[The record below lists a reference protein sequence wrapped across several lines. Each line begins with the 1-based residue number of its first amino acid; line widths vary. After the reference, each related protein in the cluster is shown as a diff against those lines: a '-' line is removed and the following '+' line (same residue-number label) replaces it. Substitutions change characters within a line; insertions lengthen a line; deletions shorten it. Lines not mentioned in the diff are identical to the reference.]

1 MKIFEEKGYIY
12 QKHVSTGGEGEV
24 HLIKSE
30 NKDYIAK
37 IFPKLNDNA
46 IGLLHDI
53 QQMNVPNIPKV
64 YEIFNY
70 EDKTIIIR
78 DYIEGNTLYDEIKKN
93 EYLSFKRSKIIIS
106 KICKTLKVLHDA
118 KPNPIIYRD
127 LKPENII
134 ITPNG
139 DVFLIDFGIARYHK
153 REATRDTVVAGTKG
167 YTAPEVMGGMQSD
180 VRSDVYS
187 VGMLFYEMLT
197 GKNILDPPYQIRPVQ
212 ESNEYL
218 PDWLDKIIK
227 KATDIN
233 QVNRYSSIEDFMFDL
248 GNPKHP
254 KSSKKKKPKV
264 LMAVVALV
272 LIIVGVGIWYYF
284 SKNNEE
290 NYNMILELKFDDEAD
305 LAWING
311 YDNPENI
318 FAIDEGQLHIL
329 KGGCNIDYTP
339 KPGMIVHYKVKQP
352 QYGAV
357 GLSQY
362 RINAPVLFECIYRD
376 EERGVDHTT
385 NSLNFS
391 GTVFKNNGHFV
402 DALFY
407 ITEDSSAVYAIAIDE
422 EAQKICYTAYKIP
435 DFMKDD
441 VLYME
446 ICHFSEEGSVIV
458 ESVYVAEGS
467 LSKYLADN
475 FESYNINKERV
486 NEFLQKDVSALPDM
500 VFKPADEW

>member
-1 MKIFEEKGYIY
+1 MKIFEEKGYTY

-227 KATDIN
+227 K
-233 QVNRYSSIEDFMFDL
+233 S
-248 GNPKHP
+248 
-254 KSSKKKKPKV
+254 
-264 LMAVVALV
+264 
-272 LIIVGVGIWYYF
+272 
-284 SKNNEE
+284 
-290 NYNMILELKFDDEAD
+290 
-305 LAWING
+305 
-311 YDNPENI
+311 
-318 FAIDEGQLHIL
+318 
-329 KGGCNIDYTP
+329 
-339 KPGMIVHYKVKQP
+339 
-352 QYGAV
+352 
-357 GLSQY
+357 
-362 RINAPVLFECIYRD
+362 
-376 EERGVDHTT
+376 
-385 NSLNFS
+385 
-391 GTVFKNNGHFV
+391 NGHKSGKQIF
-402 DALFY
+402 
-407 ITEDSSAVYAIAIDE
+407 
-422 EAQKICYTAYKIP
+422 
-435 DFMKDD
+435 
-441 VLYME
+441 
-446 ICHFSEEGSVIV
+446 
-458 ESVYVAEGS
+458 
-467 LSKYLADN
+467 KY
-475 FESYNINKERV
+475 
-486 NEFLQKDVSALPDM
+486 
-500 VFKPADEW
+500 